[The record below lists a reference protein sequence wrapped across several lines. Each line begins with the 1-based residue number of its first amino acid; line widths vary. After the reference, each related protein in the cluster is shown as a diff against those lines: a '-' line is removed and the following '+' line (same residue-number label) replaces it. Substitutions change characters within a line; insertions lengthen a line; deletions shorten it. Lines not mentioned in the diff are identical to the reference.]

1 MNILIGLLTL
11 GSPTFAQVPPVSDNA
26 VAMARCHPF
35 EHKVHGCGRDTA
47 SMDADPSAER
57 EAICRQLPGK
67 LRMCDMRVKSGNGVP
82 QEMRVENAAQ
92 SETDG

>member
-11 GSPTFAQVPPVSDNA
+11 GSPTFAQVPPVSNTA

-35 EHKVHGCGRDTA
+35 DHKVHGCGRDA
-47 SMDADPSAER
+47 APADTDPLAER
-57 EAICRQLPGK
+57 DAICRQLPGK
-67 LRMCDMRVKSGNGVP
+67 LRTCDMRVKSGNGVP
-82 QEMRVENAAQ
+82 QEMRAENAAQ